1 MQGAEE
7 PCVPWGGSSEVC
19 GDEAVRWGVGKV
31 SPSFRASEE
40 AVQVL
45 TRCVCVGK
53 MGKGWVS
60 GSHLSWFGEQPWG
73 WSGGGMVSRMTQ
85 APPEVLHVWLWGWGA
100 EGRCAKKWVCVLG
113 DMGPKSHSL
122 THTAVQLTSWTPGSL
137 LSQRVKSRT
146 APD

>member
-7 PCVPWGGSSEVC
+7 PCVPWGRSSEVC
-19 GDEAVRWGVGKV
+19 RDEAVRRGVGKV

-45 TRCVCVGK
+45 IGVCVGGK

-73 WSGGGMVSRMTQ
+73 WSGVGWR
-85 APPEVLHVWLWGWGA
+85 PE
-100 EGRCAKKWVCVLG
+100 
-113 DMGPKSHSL
+113 
-122 THTAVQLTSWTPGSL
+122 
-137 LSQRVKSRT
+137 
-146 APD
+146 